1 MKIASIK
8 LFMILIIDCIAF
20 VMWFIS
26 MFKINGDFKSIWFYV
41 FIICIF
47 IMGVCLVCMTKVVG
61 EINKIYRIKDIN
73 SMLKTL
79 KYSENEIE
87 ERQKYLNSL
96 SEDKVEEIKLKLE
109 NKISEVNKRWFYNEN
124 NNK

>member
-1 MKIASIK
+1 
-8 LFMILIIDCIAF
+8 
-20 VMWFIS
+20 
-26 MFKINGDFKSIWFYV
+26 
-41 FIICIF
+41 
-47 IMGVCLVCMTKVVG
+47 MTKVVG